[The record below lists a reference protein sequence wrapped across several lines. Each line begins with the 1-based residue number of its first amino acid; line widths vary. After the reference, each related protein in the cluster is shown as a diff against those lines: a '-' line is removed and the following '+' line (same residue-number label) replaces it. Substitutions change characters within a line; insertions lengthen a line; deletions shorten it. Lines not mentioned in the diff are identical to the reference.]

1 MYNDSRKRKWV
12 TEIGSGFRKGLQM
25 KDILAAERLT
35 AVDFCQSKNG
45 IQQKH

>member
-1 MYNDSRKRKWV
+1 MTHVKENEQLK
-12 TEIGSGFRKGLQM
+12 IGSGFRKGLQM